1 VGIPYMLFSNYL
13 SNRVHSHEV
22 QAAFAEFDESTS
34 GSGHNIIRRLHSDKK
49 HLRSP
54 IGSWSA

>member
-1 VGIPYMLFSNYL
+1 MLFSNYL